1 MGQPIKTVVTMGV
14 AAVLLAGTVSPAA
27 AQSPRATPLP
37 RAASPEAVGFST
49 ARLKRLDDAMAAAVG
64 TKVAGMTTLLARHGK
79 VVEVKTYGEQSPGK
93 PMTRDA
99 IFRIYSMTKPVTG
112 VAMMILFEEGKWK
125 LDDPVT
131 DYIPEFKTLQV
142 VTGVDAQG
150 RPTFE
155 PMRRPPTMREVM
167 SHTAGFA
174 YGLNPANPGDKMF
187 AEKAPLQAA
196 GLTQMIQR
204 MSETPLLFQPGERWS
219 YSAAVDVQGYLVEKL
234 SGMPFGQFLQ
244 QRIFAPLKMV
254 DTGFSVPGDKAGRI
268 AAVYEVNAQ
277 TGKLAPMAARNGNPL
292 PDVTR
297 PPSLES
303 GGGGLQSTLDDYA
316 RFAQMIANK
325 GELDGVRILSP
336 ATVELMQT
344 NVVPKSVLAKPTF
357 FPSFNETVGFGL
369 DVMVVM
375 DPREAGRLEGKG
387 TMSWEGA
394 AGTWFWADPANDVIF
409 VGLVQNFAY
418 TGPRGFDPITRPL
431 VYQALVDPAK

>member
-1 MGQPIKTVVTMGV
+1 MRASTRRAITIGLGSL
-14 AAVLLAGTVSPAA
+14 LLAGAALPAA
-27 AQSPRATPLP
+27 AQSAKATPLP
-37 RAASPEAVGFST
+37 KAATPEAVGFSA
-49 ARLKRLDDAMAAAVG
+49 ARLKRLNDTMQAAVG

-79 VVEVKTYGEQSPGK
+79 VVEVKTYGEQAPGK
-93 PMTRDA
+93 PMSRDA

-112 VAMMILFEEGKWK
+112 VAMMILFEEGRWK

-131 DYIPEFKTLQV
+131 NYIPEFKNLV
-142 VTGVDAQG
+142 VVNGVDATG
-150 RPTFE
+150 RPIME
-155 PMRRPPTMREVM
+155 PMKRPPTMRELM
-167 SHTAGFA
+167 SHTAGIG
-174 YGLNPANPGDKMF
+174 YGQNQANPGDKLF
-187 AEKAPLQAA
+187 AEKRVLQAQ
-196 GLTQMIQR
+196 GLPQMIQR
-204 MSETPLLFQPGERWS
+204 MSEVPLLYQPGERWS

-244 QRIFAPLKMV
+244 QRIFTPLKMV
-254 DTGFSVPGDKAGRI
+254 DTGFSVPADKVGRI
-268 AAVYEVNAQ
+268 ATVYEVNAG
-277 TGKLAPMAARNGNPL
+277 TGKLAPMTARNGAPL
-292 PDVTR
+292 PDVTQ

-344 NVVPKSVLAKPTF
+344 NVVPKAVLAKPTYF
-357 FPSFNETVGFGL
+357 NSFNETVGFGL
-369 DVMVVM
+369 DFMVVM
-375 DPREAGRLEGKG
+375 DPRQAGRLEGKG

-418 TGPRGFDPITRPL
+418 TGPRGFDPISRPL